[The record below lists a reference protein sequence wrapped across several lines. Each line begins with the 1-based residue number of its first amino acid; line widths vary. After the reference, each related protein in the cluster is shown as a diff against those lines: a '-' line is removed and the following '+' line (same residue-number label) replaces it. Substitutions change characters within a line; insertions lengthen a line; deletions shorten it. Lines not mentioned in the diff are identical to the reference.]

1 MLTGINKSV
10 HCLSCHFN
18 CELGNLDSVKKLNC
32 IDSKYGVWPES
43 NFYLV
48 LGIDTLLTRPGCSHI
63 HRGFIFV
70 DFSWY
75 HIRRFTNGLWLE
87 HLTKTGLKLI
97 LVADKST
104 EALASYW
111 YSVSVDIAMV
121 IYVAEGKS
129 VIEQKIE
136 RIICGRIIRE
146 PRRKKF
152 SELEIMVLRLFLDG
166 CTVKQIAAVLNLKLK
181 RVYNIKCILQNKI
194 GGRLNTI
201 ISG

>member
-18 CELGNLDSVKKLNC
+18 CELGNFESIKKLNC
-32 IDSKYGVWPES
+32 IDSKYGVWPEN
-43 NFYLV
+43 NFYLT
-48 LGIDTLLTRPGCSHI
+48 LGVESLLIRPDYRHI
-63 HRGFIFV
+63 QRGFIFV

-87 HLTKTGLKLI
+87 YLAKTGLKLI
-97 LVADKST
+97 LIADKSM

-121 IYVAEGKS
+121 IYITEGKL
-129 VIEQKIE
+129 VIERKIE
-136 RIICGRIIRE
+136 RIVCGRMIRD
-146 PRRKKF
+146 PRRKKL
-152 SELEIMVLRLFLDG
+152 SELEIMVLHLFLKG
-166 CTVKQIAAVLNLKLK
+166 CTVQKISVMLNLKPK
-181 RVYNIKCILQNKI
+181 RVYNIKSILQNKI